1 MEDNFKLEI
10 ISPEKIIFSD
20 SVKMVKIPSYEGDMS
35 ILKNHISIITF
46 LRPGIV
52 KIEKKDG
59 KEEIFFVQDGTIEF
73 YDNVLVLLS
82 SSVLNTKNLSKE
94 FLDNLLQNTENKLSN
109 TDITDEERYT
119 LNHQLNSIKE
129 IRIYTRFKSANSF

>member
-1 MEDNFKLEI
+1 MENNFKLEI

-52 KIEKKDG
+52 KAEKKDG
-59 KEEIFFVQDGTIEF
+59 KEEFFFVQDGTIEF
-73 YDNVLVLLS
+73 FNNNLILLS
-82 SSVLNTKNLSKE
+82 SSVINIKNLSKE
-94 FLDNLLQNTENKLSN
+94 FLENLQKNTQEKLNKEHLS
-109 TDITDEERYT
+109 DDDRYI
-119 LNHQLNSIKE
+119 LNHKLDVIKE
-129 IRIYTRFKSANSF
+129 IRV